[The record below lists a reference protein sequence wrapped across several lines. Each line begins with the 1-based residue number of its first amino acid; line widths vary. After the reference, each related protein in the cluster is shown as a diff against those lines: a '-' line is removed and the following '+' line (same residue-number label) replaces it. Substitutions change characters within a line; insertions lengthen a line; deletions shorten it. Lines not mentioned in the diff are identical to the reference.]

1 MFSAR
6 RRRCH
11 DAQFAQRCLRTDVVG
26 IYHCYN
32 RCSQRAFLC
41 GFDPLTQ
48 TDFSHRKD
56 WIRNGLKSLAASM
69 AVDVLDYAV
78 MDNHFPVV
86 LRNRPDLVAGWSHE
100 EVVGLPFT
108 LR

>member
-1 MFSAR
+1 LRNSLRWHRDAVTRCVAISGR
-6 RRRCH
+6 RWT
-11 DAQFAQRCLRTDVVG
+11 ANGSQSSPIFEPDVVG

-69 AVDVLDYAV
+69 AVDVFEGRMPKD
-78 MDNHFPVV
+78 
-86 LRNRPDLVAGWSHE
+86 S
-100 EVVGLPFT
+100 T
-108 LR
+108 